1 MSLGYFQNIT
11 FKLKTAV
18 VTFSSTSEKIGYFFI
33 PVSWNCHTAR
43 DNFLMEQGHVN
54 AQQCDQIQR
63 NFAILAKILSL
74 TAISSWLFEILGE
87 FPSL

>member
-1 MSLGYFQNIT
+1 MTRTPHHENEDKMVFCI
-11 FKLKTAV
+11 FFRARKFFLKNLLKNRV
-18 VTFSSTSEKIGYFFI
+18 QI
-33 PVSWNCHTAR
+33 HTAR

>member
-43 DNFLMEQGHVN
+43 D
-54 AQQCDQIQR
+54 QIQR